1 MGQNESSSL
10 DADVESVYS
19 FYCESVGKDKTVIFQ
34 NTIQSMQNESLF
46 YTSVLV
52 QDKVCLKGMLDSG
65 SMATTLSANV
75 VPQLREAGVLDQE
88 LFPPSDIVL
97 VGCGGK
103 QTSPEGV
110 CHLKLDVYGFSFSV
124 PVLIVSGQVDQLII
138 GTNVLKPLIREM
150 KSNEGFWRVL
160 DKPDQSS
167 HSEDCQFL
175 RMLSSIER
183 WRGSAIPDKVG
194 TLKSKSVVVLQ
205 PMSEHLVWGRL
216 PPGLKLSVGSTVIIE
231 PSTSRCVH
239 RNVLIGRVISPL
251 WGDGWLP
258 VKMINPT
265 NSEIVLRKNA
275 KLADVYPCIAL
286 EDFDHVQEQRVFQNV
301 AISSGSSC
309 GSLSAKSSV
318 SGAKHFSDIRLDE
331 MGLKDL
337 NLNDCEVSP
346 FWRSKLIDLI
356 KKYECVFSRHSLDC
370 GEAKGFCHR
379 IRLTD
384 DRPFRLPYRRVS
396 PAHYQKLRETLD
408 EMEQMEIIRKSSSEF
423 ASPLVLVWKKNGDLR
438 LCTDFRWLNARTV
451 KDAHPLPHQA
461 DVLAALG
468 GNALFCTMDL
478 TSGYYNIPLHEED
491 KKFTAFSSPLGL
503 HEYNRLPQ
511 GLCNSPATFMRMMLT
526 IFGDQ
531 NFMSLLCYLDDL
543 LVFGKT
549 EEECLQRLE
558 LVFQR
563 LRDHNLKLSPS
574 KCMFLRRSVKFLGH
588 IISQDGVASDPMKV
602 EAIVNVSE
610 KDLMEVDGVTPS
622 VGKIR
627 SFLGMVIYYQH
638 FIENCSMIAKPLFQL
653 MTGRKRPRK
662 GRGVGKRSGAIRK
675 LTPADWTDE
684 CRGAFENLKTM
695 LVNQVLLAH
704 PDFSRPFILS
714 VDASMSGLGAVLSQ
728 VQEGH
733 AVARPIVFASK
744 SLNHAQSKY
753 PAHRLEFLAM
763 KWAICDKFSHWLRG
777 HRFTVWTDNNP
788 LKYILTKPRLDA
800 CEQRWVAKLA
810 PFEFDIQYIPGSKNV
825 VADALS
831 REPFAASRILHR
843 LTRTPYDIL
852 RHEAEM
858 LGVERV
864 QDMFH
869 LSCERTKEE
878 VVEEMSGSQKCHEV
892 TNLVQSFA
900 AGNVSCEEMSA
911 VFHSHRHWE
920 EGAAVRAVAYVQHL
934 KGLEDEAQCPLNKFT
949 HDELLDKQCHDPV
962 ISRVRFFVE
971 RARRP
976 SRREKV
982 NESKET
988 VRTLRQWGKFILR
1001 LGILYRVSKN
1011 PATKKRSYQYVVPA
1025 ALRGLVLKGVHDDAG
1040 HQGQHRTL
1048 WLVRQRFYW
1057 NSMEKDVKLYVSQCK
1072 RCVLSKTPEPEARA
1086 PLVSISTTAPL
1097 ELVCI
1102 DFWMAEDVSNKSVDV
1117 LVITDHFTKLA
1128 CAYVCPNQTAKS
1140 VARVLWNNYFCI
1152 YGFPARI
1159 HSDKGANFESSLIAE
1174 MLKLS
1179 GVSKSHTTP
1188 YHPMGNGQTERFNR
1202 TLGDMIRSLP
1212 PRSKANWPQM
1222 LNTLTFSYNCTR
1234 HETTGYPPFFLMFG
1248 RTPRLPVD
1256 VLFES
1261 VILDG
1266 GTVDVSKYIQSLGK
1280 DLREAMSLAQHNARQ
1295 QQKKQAEH
1303 YDRKCKGHSLELGDR
1318 VLLANKGEKGKRK
1331 LADRWEST
1339 VYIVVGKNCSLNTYK
1354 IRHPVNGRVKTVHRN
1369 LLMPVN
1375 FLPLPAWEDSV
1386 SSECDLSSICDSS
1399 STDLQKSD
1407 AVDRTSQWIADLD
1420 VVAGMD
1426 DGELKDD
1433 VIHSSELEIC
1443 DHEGEQQTEQV
1454 EGAECQDISERMSN
1468 PSVSL
1473 YIASNDETS
1482 LISDA
1487 QNEDSVSQTV
1497 TPVVDQICDVSAIVR
1512 EIPGGSSHD
1521 STYSCN
1527 VGESGEQQRTRTRF
1541 GRLIKPVSRLIQTMS
1556 TQRVYPVLEV

>member
-1 MGQNESSSL
+1 
-10 DADVESVYS
+10 
-19 FYCESVGKDKTVIFQ
+19 
-34 NTIQSMQNESLF
+34 
-46 YTSVLV
+46 
-52 QDKVCLKGMLDSG
+52 
-65 SMATTLSANV
+65 
-75 VPQLREAGVLDQE
+75 
-88 LFPPSDIVL
+88 
-97 VGCGGK
+97 
-103 QTSPEGV
+103 
-110 CHLKLDVYGFSFSV
+110 
-124 PVLIVSGQVDQLII
+124 
-138 GTNVLKPLIREM
+138 M

-653 MTGRKRPRK
+653 MTGQKRPRK

-728 VQEGH
+728 V
-733 AVARPIVFASK
+733 
-744 SLNHAQSKY
+744 
-753 PAHRLEFLAM
+753 
-763 KWAICDKFSHWLRG
+763 
-777 HRFTVWTDNNP
+777 
-788 LKYILTKPRLDA
+788 
-800 CEQRWVAKLA
+800 
-810 PFEFDIQYIPGSKNV
+810 
-825 VADALS
+825 
-831 REPFAASRILHR
+831 
-843 LTRTPYDIL
+843 
-852 RHEAEM
+852 
-858 LGVERV
+858 
-864 QDMFH
+864 
-869 LSCERTKEE
+869 
-878 VVEEMSGSQKCHEV
+878 
-892 TNLVQSFA
+892 
-900 AGNVSCEEMSA
+900 
-911 VFHSHRHWE
+911 
-920 EGAAVRAVAYVQHL
+920 
-934 KGLEDEAQCPLNKFT
+934 
-949 HDELLDKQCHDPV
+949 
-962 ISRVRFFVE
+962 
-971 RARRP
+971 
-976 SRREKV
+976 
-982 NESKET
+982 
-988 VRTLRQWGKFILR
+988 
-1001 LGILYRVSKN
+1001 
-1011 PATKKRSYQYVVPA
+1011 
-1025 ALRGLVLKGVHDDAG
+1025 
-1040 HQGQHRTL
+1040 
-1048 WLVRQRFYW
+1048 
-1057 NSMEKDVKLYVSQCK
+1057 
-1072 RCVLSKTPEPEARA
+1072 
-1086 PLVSISTTAPL
+1086 
-1097 ELVCI
+1097 
-1102 DFWMAEDVSNKSVDV
+1102 
-1117 LVITDHFTKLA
+1117 
-1128 CAYVCPNQTAKS
+1128 
-1140 VARVLWNNYFCI
+1140 
-1152 YGFPARI
+1152 
-1159 HSDKGANFESSLIAE
+1159 
-1174 MLKLS
+1174 
-1179 GVSKSHTTP
+1179 
-1188 YHPMGNGQTERFNR
+1188 
-1202 TLGDMIRSLP
+1202 
-1212 PRSKANWPQM
+1212 
-1222 LNTLTFSYNCTR
+1222 
-1234 HETTGYPPFFLMFG
+1234 
-1248 RTPRLPVD
+1248 
-1256 VLFES
+1256 
-1261 VILDG
+1261 
-1266 GTVDVSKYIQSLGK
+1266 
-1280 DLREAMSLAQHNARQ
+1280 
-1295 QQKKQAEH
+1295 
-1303 YDRKCKGHSLELGDR
+1303 
-1318 VLLANKGEKGKRK
+1318 
-1331 LADRWEST
+1331 
-1339 VYIVVGKNCSLNTYK
+1339 
-1354 IRHPVNGRVKTVHRN
+1354 
-1369 LLMPVN
+1369 
-1375 FLPLPAWEDSV
+1375 
-1386 SSECDLSSICDSS
+1386 
-1399 STDLQKSD
+1399 
-1407 AVDRTSQWIADLD
+1407 
-1420 VVAGMD
+1420 
-1426 DGELKDD
+1426 
-1433 VIHSSELEIC
+1433 
-1443 DHEGEQQTEQV
+1443 
-1454 EGAECQDISERMSN
+1454 
-1468 PSVSL
+1468 
-1473 YIASNDETS
+1473 
-1482 LISDA
+1482 
-1487 QNEDSVSQTV
+1487 
-1497 TPVVDQICDVSAIVR
+1497 
-1512 EIPGGSSHD
+1512 
-1521 STYSCN
+1521 
-1527 VGESGEQQRTRTRF
+1527 
-1541 GRLIKPVSRLIQTMS
+1541 
-1556 TQRVYPVLEV
+1556 

>member
-1 MGQNESSSL
+1 MGRNEGSSL
-10 DADVESVYS
+10 DSDVESVYS
-19 FYCESVGKDKTVIFQ
+19 FYCESVHKDKTVIFQ
-34 NTIQSMQNESLF
+34 NTIKSMKNDSLF

-52 QDKVCLKGMLDSG
+52 EDKICLRGMLDSG
-65 SMATTLSANV
+65 SMATTLSADV
-75 VPQLREAGVLDQE
+75 VPQLRAAGVLDQE
-88 LFPPSDIVL
+88 LFAPSDIIL

-103 QTSPEGV
+103 QTCPEGI
-110 CHLKLDVYGFSFSV
+110 CNLELKVYGFSFSV

-150 KSNEGFWRVL
+150 KSNEGFWKVL
-160 DKPDQSS
+160 DKPDQTNQ
-167 HSEDCQFL
+167 SEDCQFL

-183 WRGSAIPDKVG
+183 WRGSTIPDKVG
-194 TLKSKSVVVLQ
+194 TLKSRSAVVLQ
-205 PMSEHLVWGRL
+205 PRSEHLVWGRL
-216 PPGLKLSVGSTVIIE
+216 PPGLKLSVGSTVMVE

-239 RNVLIGRVISPL
+239 RNVLVGRVISPL
-251 WGDGWLP
+251 WGNGWLP

-265 NSEIVLRKNA
+265 DSEIVLRKNA

-286 EDFDHVQEQRVFQNV
+286 EDFDHVQEQRVVQNV
-301 AISSGSSC
+301 AMSSGSSC
-309 GSLSAKSSV
+309 GSLTAKTAV
-318 SGAKHFSDIRLDE
+318 SERFSDLRLNE
-331 MGLKDL
+331 LGLKDL
-337 NLNDCEVSP
+337 KLDDCEISP
-346 FWRSKLIDLI
+346 FWRNRLIGLI

-370 GEAKGFCHR
+370 GKVEGFCHR

-384 DRPFRLPYRRVS
+384 DKPFRLPYRRVS
-396 PAHYQKLRETLD
+396 PAHYLKLKETLN
-408 EMEQMEIIRKSSSEF
+408 EMEQKEIIRKSSSEF
-423 ASPLVLVWKKNGDLR
+423 ASPLVLAWKKNGDLR

-468 GNALFCTMDL
+468 GNALFSTMDL

-549 EEECLQRLE
+549 EEESLQRLE
-558 LVFQR
+558 MVFQR

-574 KCMFLRRSVKFLGH
+574 KCRFLRRSVKFLGH
-588 IISQDGVASDPMKV
+588 IISKEGVASDPMKV
-602 EAIVNVSE
+602 EAIVNVAE
-610 KDLMEVDGVTPS
+610 RDLMEANGVNPS

-653 MTGRKRPRK
+653 LTGQKKPRR
-662 GRGVGKRSGAIRK
+662 GRGVGKRPGAVRK
-675 LTPADWTDE
+675 LTPDDWTDE
-684 CRGAFENLKTM
+684 CRGAFEDLKTA
-695 LVNQVLLAH
+695 LINQVLLAH
-704 PDFSRPFILS
+704 PDFSKPFILS
-714 VDASMSGLGAVLSQ
+714 VDASTSGLGAVLSQ
-728 VQEGH
+728 VQEGYT
-733 AVARPIVFASK
+733 VARPIVFASK

-763 KWAICDKFSHWLRG
+763 KWAICDKFSHWLCG

-831 REPFAASRILHR
+831 REPFATSRILHR

-852 RHEAEM
+852 QHEAET
-858 LGVERV
+858 LGVEQV
-864 QDMFH
+864 QGMFH
-869 LSCERTKEE
+869 LSCEHTKGE
-878 VVEEMSGSQKCHEV
+878 VVEDIFGSPNCHEA
-892 TNLVQSFA
+892 TDQGQSLV
-900 AGNVSCEEMSA
+900 GRKVSREEMSA
-911 VFHSHRHWE
+911 VLHSHRHWE
-920 EGAAVRAVAYVQHL
+920 DGATARAVAYVQHL
-934 KGLEDEAQCPLNKFT
+934 RGMENEAQSPLNKFT
-949 HDELLDKQCHDPV
+949 HDELLDRQCQDLV

-971 RARRP
+971 RGRRP

-982 NESKET
+982 HESKET
-988 VRTLRQWGKFILR
+988 VRTLRQWGKFTLK

-1011 PATKKRSYQYVVPA
+1011 PVTKKKSYQYVVPA
-1025 ALRGLVLKGVHDDAG
+1025 VLRGLVLKGVHDDAG

-1048 WLVRQRFYW
+1048 WLARQRFYW
-1057 NSMEKDVKLYVSQCK
+1057 NSMEKDTKQYVSQCK

-1102 DFWMAEDVSNKSVDV
+1102 DFWAAEDVNNRSVDV

-1140 VARVLWNNYFCI
+1140 VARVLWNNFFCI

-1202 TLGDMIRSLP
+1202 TLGNMLRSLP

-1261 VILDG
+1261 AILDEG
-1266 GTVDVSKYIQSLGK
+1266 IVDVSKYVQSLGR
-1280 DLREAMSLAQHNARQ
+1280 DLREAMSLAQLNARQ
-1295 QQKKQAEH
+1295 QQHKQAEH
-1303 YDRKCKGHSLELGDR
+1303 YNRKCKGHSLELGDR

-1339 VYIVVGKNCSLNTYK
+1339 VYIVVDKNCSLNTYK
-1354 IRHPVNGRVKTVHRN
+1354 IRHPVEGRVKTVHRN

-1386 SSECDLSSICDSS
+1386 NLNCGSSSNCDSLGA
-1399 STDLQKSD
+1399 DHQLSD
-1407 AVDRTSQWIADLD
+1407 TVDRTSQWIADLD
-1420 VVAGMD
+1420 VVAGINN
-1426 DGELKDD
+1426 GELEGGVSQSDE
-1433 VIHSSELEIC
+1433 HEIRG
-1443 DHEGEQQTEQV
+1443 HEVGHQSDQIG
-1454 EGAECQDISERMSN
+1454 GAECQDNSEGMSN
-1468 PSVSL
+1468 LPASL
-1473 YIASNDETS
+1473 YVALNDGTS
-1482 LISDA
+1482 LISDV

-1497 TPVVDQICDVSAIVR
+1497 MSVVDHGCDALAIVR
-1512 EIPGGSSHD
+1512 EIPVNPSQNTTDSHHYVGG
-1521 STYSCN
+1521 
-1527 VGESGEQQRTRTRF
+1527 SGEQQVTRSRF
-1541 GRLIKPVSRLIQTMS
+1541 GRLIRPVSRLIQSMS
-1556 TQRVYPVLEV
+1556 TQKVFPVLEV